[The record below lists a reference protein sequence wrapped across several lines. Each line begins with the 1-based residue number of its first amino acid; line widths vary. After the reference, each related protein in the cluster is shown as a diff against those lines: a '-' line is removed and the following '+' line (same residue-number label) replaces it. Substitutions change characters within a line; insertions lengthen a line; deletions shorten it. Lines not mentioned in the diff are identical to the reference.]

1 MLTLYI
7 PFLWFFILSCYSYK
21 NRGLDTY
28 TFVSVLYAISSL
40 CSIFFY
46 FSKDMEPQKTNIS
59 IVPSLVYCLL
69 LTLIM
74 LPLKYFSPVKIK
86 KIVIRNTK
94 LFDAMTVFFFCG
106 TIYTLI
112 ANWEDILFRLAYGD
126 WEDLRTIV
134 MNGDLIVAKKYGLS
148 KYLGLLFS
156 YPGSIS
162 YIMFPIFFIYAI
174 FLKKPWWMSTMAF
187 LGTTNLIFTGIMQ
200 VDRSS
205 TFRWLLVLLF
215 NYIFFRQFITR
226 RIKKKLYPI
235 MALMI
240 SFALLYLGIVTL
252 GRFGQDNYSN
262 SILSYSG
269 KPYINFCYL
278 WDNFDNREGVSTKF
292 LLPATHFY
300 IIRDYEGNVARQKEL
315 TEKTGIECGMFYSV
329 LGSFILDANRVGP
342 FLFTFLYLLLFSFF
356 NKGSSISDKTYF
368 SIYLLSIIPLFGFI
382 AYNYTSPTSTLSI
395 IAFILVLSMVRA
407 KNSFIVKL

>member
-1 MLTLYI
+1 MNLYI

-21 NRGLDTY
+21 KRGLDTY
-28 TFVSVLYAISSL
+28 TFVSIVYAASSM
-40 CSIFFY
+40 CSIFLY
-46 FSKDMEPQKTNIS
+46 FSKDMEPQKANIS
-59 IVPSLVYCLL
+59 FVASMVYCLL

-74 LPLKYFSPVKIK
+74 LPLRYFSPVTIK
-86 KIVIRNTK
+86 KIKIRNTK

-126 WEDLRTIV
+126 WENLRAIV
-134 MNGDLIVAKKYGLS
+134 MNGDLLVAKKGGLS

-162 YIMFPIFFIYAI
+162 FIMFPIFFIYTI

-187 LGTTNLIFTGIMQ
+187 AGTTNVILTGIMQ

-205 TFRWLLVLLF
+205 TFRWILVLIF
-215 NYIFFRQFITR
+215 NYIFFRQFISN

-235 MALMI
+235 MALFF
-240 SFALLYLGIVTL
+240 SLALLYLGAVTL
-252 GRFGQDNYSN
+252 GRFGQENASN
-262 SILSYSG
+262 SLLAYSG
-269 KPYINFCYL
+269 KSYINYCYL
-278 WDNFDNREGVSTKF
+278 WDNFDNREGVSTKY

-300 IIRDYEGNVARQKEL
+300 IIKDYEGNVARQKEL
-315 TEKTGIECGMFYSV
+315 TDKTGIECGTFYSV

-342 FLFTFLYLLLFSFF
+342 FLFTFLYLLIFSLF

-368 SIYLLSIIPLFGFI
+368 LMYILSIIPLYGFI
-382 AYNYTSPTSTLSI
+382 AYSYTSPTSTLSI
-395 IAFILVLSMVRA
+395 IALIFVLTMVRVN
-407 KNSFIVKL
+407 NSFIIKF